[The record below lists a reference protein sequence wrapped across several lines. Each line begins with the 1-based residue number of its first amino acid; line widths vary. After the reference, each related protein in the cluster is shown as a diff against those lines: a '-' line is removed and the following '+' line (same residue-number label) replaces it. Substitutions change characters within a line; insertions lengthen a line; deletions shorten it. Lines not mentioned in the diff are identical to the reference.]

1 MTSRQPTGGGSL
13 PPKPSPP
20 DGGTPVDSSPDAAR
34 RLLRLRDVDDQE
46 TSNTASA
53 WRHGRRGVVAVVLA
67 GIFGSYAGEVGPQA
81 YSIAA
86 ALTAWGGL
94 SATRVVQAVRRIRAA
109 RREREHL
116 LGSPPPETAPPP

>member
-1 MTSRQPTGGGSL
+1 MRCWERRAAEV
-13 PPKPSPP
+13 
-20 DGGTPVDSSPDAAR
+20 DGPGDGAERA
-34 RLLRLRDVDDQE
+34 LQLRNLDDRE
-46 TSNTASA
+46 ATNTASA

-94 SATRVVQAVRRIRAA
+94 SASRVVQAVRRIRAA
-109 RREREHL
+109 RRERAQL
-116 LGSPPPETAPPP
+116 APPAGDGRAG